1 MKIKSVKKT
10 EVGTGE
16 IDMDYAEETFKE
28 LLAFQ
33 GYGFCLGY
41 DTVVELPDEQF
52 KLLGELKIGDK
63 IKIPSKNNQKEF
75 ANVVNLL
82 PNGEQDA
89 FEVVLEN
96 GKKIKATFEHLFL
109 CSDGKK
115 HTLYDIIENK
125 LEIMCED

>member
-1 MKIKSVKKT
+1 MKIKNVVKT

-16 IDMDYAEETFKE
+16 ISKQYAEDTFTA

-41 DTVVELPDEQF
+41 DTVVELPENKF
-52 KLLGELKIGDK
+52 KLLGELKVGDR
-63 IKIPSKNNQKEF
+63 IRIPSANNEEAF
-75 ANVVNLL
+75 ANVTNLL

-109 CSDGKK
+109 CSDGQK
-115 HTLYDIIENK
+115 HTLYDIIENN
-125 LEIMCED
+125 LEIMCDD